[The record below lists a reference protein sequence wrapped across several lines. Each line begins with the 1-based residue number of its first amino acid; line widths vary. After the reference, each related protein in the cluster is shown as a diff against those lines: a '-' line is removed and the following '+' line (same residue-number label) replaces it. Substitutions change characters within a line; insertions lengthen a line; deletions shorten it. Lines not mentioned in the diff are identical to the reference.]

1 SSFGGSFCWNSRDQP
16 VTAAYKQLL
25 LPSNQ
30 KEDNAVIEEI
40 SLSDSLIVVHD
51 CVLKVKEGALSHRL
65 SISEAMGPLVDPL
78 SSENLVGETSTSGV
92 PAAAATTTALSILV
106 TATKVTFILPISVA
120 NYEVLDAEPQAE
132 ASHSPKVIFEKEELD
147 TTPDHPLAS

>member
-1 SSFGGSFCWNSRDQP
+1 SFCWNSKDQP

-25 LPSNQ
+25 LPSNR

-51 CVLKVKEGALSHRL
+51 HVQKVKECALSHRL

-92 PAAAATTTALSILV
+92 PAAATTTTVVSILV

-120 NYEVLDAEPQAE
+120 DYEVLDAEPQAE

-147 TTPDHPLAS
+147 TTPDHPSAS